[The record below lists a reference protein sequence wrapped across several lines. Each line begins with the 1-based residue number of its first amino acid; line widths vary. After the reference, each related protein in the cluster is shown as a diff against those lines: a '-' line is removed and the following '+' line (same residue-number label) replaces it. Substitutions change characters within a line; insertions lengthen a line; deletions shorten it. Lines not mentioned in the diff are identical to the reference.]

1 MTAPD
6 PTAHAWWLASRASG
20 ITAFLLVSCSVLLGL
35 AMATKI
41 LRGRVRPPVLVKL
54 HEHLAL
60 AGLVAIA
67 VHAITLLGDAWLNPG
82 PVGLLVPFTID
93 HEPLFTGLGIIAAYL
108 AALLGLSYYVRRRIG
123 TKRWR
128 SLHRLT
134 LLVYVLGVIHT
145 LGAGTDASTAW
156 MRAILLVTGAPIL
169 LLALLRWLPD
179 LGAAGTARPAGA
191 APGRRPQT
199 DHPELSTVTAGAAR
213 PAERPRPA
221 GVTT

>member
-82 PVGLLVPFTID
+82 PAGLLVPFTID
-93 HEPLFTGLGIIAAYL
+93 HEPLFTGLGVIAAYL
-108 AALLGLSYYVRRRIG
+108 AALLGLSYYARRRIG

-134 LLVYVLGVIHT
+134 LLVYVLAVIHT

-156 MRAILLVTGAPIL
+156 MQVILLVTGAPIL
-169 LLALLRWLPD
+169 LLTLLRWLPD
-179 LGAAGTARPAGA
+179 FAPAPQPAAPRPAPPARPH
-191 APGRRPQT
+191 T
-199 DHPELSTVTAGAAR
+199 HSR
-213 PAERPRPA
+213 PAE
-221 GVTT
+221 VTP

>member
-20 ITAFLLVSCSVLLGL
+20 VTAFVLVSCSVLIGL

-41 LRGRVRPPVLVKL
+41 LRGRVKPPVLVKL

-82 PVGLLVPFTID
+82 PIGLLVPFTMD
-93 HEPLFTGLGIIAAYL
+93 HEPLFTGLGIVATYL
-108 AALLGLSYYVRRRIG
+108 AALLGLSFYVRRRIG
-123 TKRWR
+123 TRRWR

-145 LGAGTDASTAW
+145 LGAGTDASTPW
-156 MRAILLVTGAPIL
+156 LQAILLITGAPIL
-169 LLALLRWLPD
+169 FLALLRWLPD
-179 LGAAGTARPAGA
+179 LGPMPNPTPAPA
-191 APGRRPQT
+191 QPVRQT
-199 DHPELSTVTAGAAR
+199 R
-213 PAERPRPA
+213 PAE
-221 GVTT
+221 VTT

>member
-20 ITAFLLVSCSVLLGL
+20 VTAFVLVSCSVLIGL

-41 LRGRVRPPVLVKL
+41 LRGRVKPPVLVKL

-67 VHAITLLGDAWLNPG
+67 VHAITLLGDAWLTPG
-82 PVGLLVPFTID
+82 PIGLLVPFTMD
-93 HEPLFTGLGIIAAYL
+93 HEPLFTGLGIVATYL
-108 AALLGLSYYVRRRIG
+108 AALLGLSFYVRRRIG
-123 TKRWR
+123 TRRWR

-145 LGAGTDASTAW
+145 LGAGTDASTPW
-156 MRAILLVTGAPIL
+156 LQAILLITGAPIL
-169 LLALLRWLPD
+169 FLALLRWLPD
-179 LGAAGTARPAGA
+179 LGPMPNPTPAPA
-191 APGRRPQT
+191 QPVRQT
-199 DHPELSTVTAGAAR
+199 R
-213 PAERPRPA
+213 PAE
-221 GVTT
+221 VTT